1 VMRREWHC
9 PRCVER
15 NSQNDRWCYFCRWDA
30 EAADSMPDEWR
41 DKADKPPAHTWREP
55 AAS

>member
-1 VMRREWHC
+1 MMRREWHC